1 MYRHFFKRLLDIIL
15 SGIGMLIAGLIFL
28 GLSIFEE
35 SRSDL
40 IIGLCLITIGN
51 VLTTRLKSEK

>member
-1 MYRHFFKRLLDIIL
+1 MD
-15 SGIGMLIAGLIFL
+15 SGTRNGLPKISVIGMQIAGLFFL

-51 VLTTRLKSEK
+51 VLTARLKSEK